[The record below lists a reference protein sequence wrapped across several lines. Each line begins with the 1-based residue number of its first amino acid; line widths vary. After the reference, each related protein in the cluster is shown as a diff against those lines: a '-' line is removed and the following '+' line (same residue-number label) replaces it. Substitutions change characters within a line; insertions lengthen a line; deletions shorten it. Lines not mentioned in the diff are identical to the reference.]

1 MTGHR
6 RRPPRAALISVLVA
20 VLVPA
25 TVIGCAEQPPSP
37 TPASASAS
45 SASAP
50 GAAGQSTPAPPT
62 VVDGLGLSVLQNR
75 PDYGKRVL
83 QLSVTNEADEPVTI
97 VAARFES
104 AQFATPALWSK
115 PTDVPAGLI
124 RQLPVQL
131 GEAVCPT
138 PAAHPSLVVTLVD
151 ASGSTRDVV
160 ATPSDPFGVLER
172 IARED
177 CLDDAVATIA
187 TLRLDDSLRV
197 SGDGSDAVAHV
208 RLLVEPVPAATDTPS
223 GAAPEGD
230 TPERDTSEGDSAGRA
245 LQLDSVGS
253 TILLAPAKGDAWPL
267 DATFS
272 AGDATADFALDTV
285 PARCDPH
292 AIAEDKRGTFLP
304 VAVSIEGGLAGT
316 VFVPSSDAL
325 RLAIYDFIASRC
337 GFTSD

>member
-1 MTGHR
+1 MTGWR
-6 RRPPRAALISVLVA
+6 RRPPRTALVSVLVA

-45 SASAP
+45 TASTP
-50 GAAGQSTPAPPT
+50 GAATKSTPAPPT

-83 QLSVTNEADEPVTI
+83 QLSVTNETDEPVTV

-115 PTDVPAGLI
+115 LTEVPAGLI

-138 PAAHPSLVVTLVD
+138 PAAHPSLVVTVVD
-151 ASGSTRDVV
+151 ASGSTRDVA

-208 RLLVEPVPAATDTPS
+208 RLVVEPVPAATDTPS
-223 GAAPEGD
+223 GGAPEGD
-230 TPERDTSEGDSAGRA
+230 GSDGESRGRA

-253 TILLAPAKGDAWPL
+253 TILLAPAKGATWPL

-272 AGDATADFALDTV
+272 PGDATTDFELDAV

-304 VAVSIEGGLAGT
+304 VAVSVEGGLAGT
-316 VFVPSSDAL
+316 VFVPSSDTL

-337 GFTSD
+337 GFASG